1 MVRSPEAHR
10 ARRRRRAWRRPQ
22 PPRPDPLAP
31 SARAGTAPAKGSP
44 AGASSAVGIRRD
56 RSGLVSD
63 PSGSRSWAGMQRL
76 HVPAPVVVA
85 VSWLAGTLPVSNLA
99 AKRVSGV
106 DLRDVG
112 GGTVSGSGLYQ
123 VGGFR
128 PLVVAGCFELVKG
141 AIGPLLAGERA
152 GVGALAAGAA
162 IVGHDWSP
170 WLGGAGGR
178 GISLA
183 MGAGLVAGPEATALL
198 AAGLAIGKASHQA
211 GLASAI
217 ALAAIVPA
225 LGLRHGTR
233 GALLGTAL
241 VVPITAKRLAGN
253 RRPPAGWSWSTL
265 GHRLLFDTDPPTHA
279 PCSAGETERCG

>member
-1 MVRSPEAHR
+1 
-10 ARRRRRAWRRPQ
+10 
-22 PPRPDPLAP
+22 
-31 SARAGTAPAKGSP
+31 
-44 AGASSAVGIRRD
+44 
-56 RSGLVSD
+56 
-63 PSGSRSWAGMQRL
+63 MQRL

-99 AKRVSGV
+99 ARHVAGV

-128 PLVVAGCFELVKG
+128 PLVVAGCVELAKG
-141 AIGPLLAGERA
+141 AIGPLLAGERTGLA
-152 GVGALAAGAA
+152 ALAAGAA

-198 AAGLAIGKASHQA
+198 GLGLAVGKATGRA

-225 LGLRHGTR
+225 LSFRR
-233 GALLGTAL
+233 GAQGALFGTAL
-241 VVPITAKRLAGN
+241 VVPIAAKRLAGN
-253 RRPPAGWSWSTL
+253 RRPPADWGWSTL
-265 GHRLLFDTDPPTHA
+265 GHRLLFDADPLAHA
-279 PCSAGETERCG
+279 LGTAGETELGG